1 MAKKETQVS
10 EEAVTN
16 AAPEAPEGAVPES
29 ISLADLQVLLNIVDL
44 ASKRGAFQGSELSQ
58 VGAMFDKLNAFLS
71 YVGEQQAAAAAEAE
85 AAEGEAPAE
94 EAPAE
99 E

>member
-1 MAKKETQVS
+1 MAKAKTQVT

-16 AAPEAPEGAVPES
+16 ASPEAPQGAVPES

-71 YVGEQQAAAAAEAE
+71 YVGEQQAAAAAEADGE
-85 AAEGEAPAE
+85 DNNPASEETAEQE
-94 EAPAE
+94 
-99 E
+99 